1 MLESNAME
9 VDEPDTGS
17 QPQVLP
23 SARIEDIEVDGY
35 QLQVALPVESQP
47 ENTILLPRKVDDG
60 VFQTTYTN
68 INSLKRPELLEL
80 CKSYSLGSVGNKDLL
95 RQKLIAFSENRMRWQ
110 SLLPQAQRA
119 HRGVRSGGITKNKQP
134 AKKSLNSS
142 APKAKV
148 LKPSTLRRNELMG
161 LPHDAPLG
169 TQLFATERSKDM
181 RTLEEKKALLT
192 WAHEYCAEY
201 PYLSEEEVT
210 RKEKEEEEQRAKEE
224 AASPN
229 VLAALMQSM
238 LGEMISLNGAFQGF
252 NNSRL
257 PSLQEP
263 SGLPI
268 PSVYHLPVN
277 AVPQQP
283 PQSLDT
289 SAVASSFTYPSLIA
303 NAASSA
309 PLLSTTEATSND
321 RPGLGSLTNET
332 PTAHVDSGYGAS
344 TLNANETPTAHVD
357 SGNGA
362 STPNAADAERVYE
375 LTIGHGQVIRY
386 RLSSVREPN
395 MISFSG
401 SIDRLDRV
409 WDDER
414 PNWDPT
420 DCGQNLLK
428 IDGVPIALR
437 YWQEVFCGKRSTIW
451 PWLKKHWNEWRYVVE
466 RYQSGSPQDFWKEF
480 SEKDEST
487 GKVKPFTWK
496 RITDRLRDLRN
507 EQEQAL
513 TDKARAEYGDRFS
526 QVFVNNQGKVLRKPS
541 AIAKHYL
548 AELSRRSTA

>member
-9 VDEPDTGS
+9 VDEPDAGS

-134 AKKSLNSS
+134 AKRSSNSS
-142 APKAKV
+142 APKAKA

-161 LPHDAPLG
+161 LPLDAPLG

-181 RTLEEKKALLT
+181 RTLEEKNALIT
-192 WAHEYCAEY
+192 WAHEHCLEY

-210 RKEKEEEEQRAKEE
+210 RREKEEEEQRAKDE

-229 VLAALMQSM
+229 MLAALMQSM

-252 NNSRL
+252 NTSRL
-257 PSLQEP
+257 PLLQEP

-268 PSVYHLPVN
+268 PSVYHPPVN
-277 AVPQQP
+277 AAPQQP

-289 SAVASSFTYPSLIA
+289 GAVAASFTHPSFIA
-303 NAASSA
+303 NATSSA
-309 PLLSTTEATSND
+309 PLLSSTEATSND
-321 RPGLGSLTNET
+321 RPGLSSL
-332 PTAHVDSGYGAS
+332 
-344 TLNANETPTAHVD
+344 ANETPTAHVD
-357 SGNGA
+357 S
-362 STPNAADAERVYE
+362 
-375 LTIGHGQVIRY
+375 
-386 RLSSVREPN
+386 
-395 MISFSG
+395 
-401 SIDRLDRV
+401 
-409 WDDER
+409 
-414 PNWDPT
+414 
-420 DCGQNLLK
+420 
-428 IDGVPIALR
+428 
-437 YWQEVFCGKRSTIW
+437 
-451 PWLKKHWNEWRYVVE
+451 
-466 RYQSGSPQDFWKEF
+466 
-480 SEKDEST
+480 
-487 GKVKPFTWK
+487 
-496 RITDRLRDLRN
+496 
-507 EQEQAL
+507 
-513 TDKARAEYGDRFS
+513 
-526 QVFVNNQGKVLRKPS
+526 
-541 AIAKHYL
+541 
-548 AELSRRSTA
+548 

>member
-9 VDEPDTGS
+9 VDEPDAGS

-134 AKKSLNSS
+134 AKKSSNSS
-142 APKAKV
+142 APKAKA

-161 LPHDAPLG
+161 LPLDAPLG

-181 RTLEEKKALLT
+181 RTLEEKNALIT
-192 WAHEYCAEY
+192 WAHEHCLEY

-210 RKEKEEEEQRAKEE
+210 RREKEEEEQRAKDE
-224 AASPN
+224 AASP
-229 VLAALMQSM
+229 
-238 LGEMISLNGAFQGF
+238 
-252 NNSRL
+252 
-257 PSLQEP
+257 
-263 SGLPI
+263 
-268 PSVYHLPVN
+268 
-277 AVPQQP
+277 
-283 PQSLDT
+283 
-289 SAVASSFTYPSLIA
+289 
-303 NAASSA
+303 
-309 PLLSTTEATSND
+309 
-321 RPGLGSLTNET
+321 
-332 PTAHVDSGYGAS
+332 
-344 TLNANETPTAHVD
+344 ANETPTAHVD
-357 SGNGA
+357 SGDGA

-386 RLSSVREPN
+386 RLSSIREPN

-428 IDGVPIALR
+428 INGVPIALR
-437 YWQEVFCGKRSTIW
+437 YWQEVFCGKRSSIW

-496 RITDRLRDLRN
+496 RITDRLRDLRT
-507 EQEQAL
+507 EEEKVLA
-513 TDKARAEYGDRFS
+513 DRAREEYGDRFS
-526 QVFVNNQGKVLRKPS
+526 EVFVNNQGKVLRKPS

-548 AELSRRSTA
+548 AELSHRST